1 MKKACLKLLLLF
13 MLLGG
18 GMEAYAQAT
27 LSMDDVKLKLGE
39 TAEISIDMSNSVD
52 IQIASFQISL
62 SDGLV
67 LVPAYYDEDIEEY
80 RVMQFA
86 PERKPKR
93 GQLEEN
99 LISDNTINVLAY
111 SSADGGIF
119 KGSEGAILYFTVKAL
134 ENTAPGTYSITLTG
148 SDKLVSPDEV
158 GYNQEDVTA
167 DVTVYQVVE
176 VKVSSEGHGSVSGG
190 GEYETGTEITLTAT
204 PDEGYHFVEWSDG
217 STENPY
223 TFVVSG
229 AAELI
234 ALFEANKY
242 EVVFTIDDEVVKKDS
257 VAYGAAITV
266 PEAPAKEGHTF
277 TGWGEI
283 PASMP
288 AKDLAFTGTYTVNK
302 YAVVYKVDGKVYKT
316 DSIAYNA
323 PVTVEPA
330 PVKEGHTFSGWSE
343 VPSLMPAKDVE
354 VTGSFT
360 VNKYEVVFT
369 IDGEVVEKDSVAYG
383 AAIPVPEAPAKE
395 GHTFAGWGE
404 IPVSMPAKDLA
415 FTGTYTVNRYAVV
428 YKVDGKVYK
437 TDSIA
442 YNAPITVEP
451 APVKEG
457 HTFCGWSE
465 VPSVMPAKDVEVTGS
480 FTVNRYE
487 VVFTIDGEVVEK
499 DSVAYGAAIPVPEAP
514 AKEGHTF
521 AGWGEI
527 PASMPAKDLAFTGT
541 YTVNRYAVVY
551 KVDGKLYKTDSVEYN
566 APITVEPAPVKE
578 GHTFSG
584 WSEVPSLM
592 PAKDVEVTGS
602 FTVNKYEIVFIFD
615 GEVVEKDSVA
625 YGSVLV
631 APDVEEKEGHSVTW
645 DKLPKTMP
653 ANDLTINGRYIANV
667 YILVY
672 KVDGVVY
679 KTYNVTYNAPITV
692 KPAPVKEGHTFSGW
706 SEVPSL
712 MPAKDVEVTG
722 SFTVNQYNVTF
733 VVDEEVIAEYVVNYG
748 ETISLPETPAKEG
761 HTFSGWDGVPETM
774 PAKDLTISGTFVI
787 NKYLVTFKIGDE
799 VIASYSLEYGAA
811 IVIPE
816 APEKEGHTFNGWG
829 EVAETVPAGDVT
841 YEGTYTV
848 NIYKVYYYVGEE
860 LVHTA
865 EVAYGEAIPE
875 YVYEPAE
882 EGYTFL
888 GWVGETYA
896 TMPAHDVTY
905 TANIDDAIEH
915 LTIDNGELTI
925 YDLAG
930 RKVTDTEN
938 LRSGIYIINGRKV
951 IVK

>member
-27 LSMDDVKLKLGE
+27 LSMDDVKLKPGE

-204 PDEGYHFVEWSDG
+204 PDEGYHFVKWSDG
-217 STENPY
+217 STKNPY
-223 TFVVSG
+223 TFVVNG

-242 EVVFTIDDEVVKKDS
+242 EVVFTIDGEVVKKDS

-288 AKDLAFTGTYTVNK
+288 AKDLAFTGTYTVNR

-316 DSIAYNA
+316 DSVAYNA
-323 PVTVEPA
+323 PITVEPA

-343 VPSLMPAKDVE
+343 VPSL
-354 VTGSFT
+354 
-360 VNKYEVVFT
+360 
-369 IDGEVVEKDSVAYG
+369 
-383 AAIPVPEAPAKE
+383 
-395 GHTFAGWGE
+395 
-404 IPVSMPAKDLA
+404 
-415 FTGTYTVNRYAVV
+415 
-428 YKVDGKVYK
+428 
-437 TDSIA
+437 
-442 YNAPITVEP
+442 
-451 APVKEG
+451 
-457 HTFCGWSE
+457 
-465 VPSVMPAKDVEVTGS
+465 MPAKDVEVTGS

-521 AGWGEI
+521 TGWGEI

-551 KVDGKLYKTDSVEYN
+551 KVDGKVYKTDSVEYN
-566 APITVEPAPVKE
+566 APVTVEPAPVKE

-615 GEVVEKDSVA
+615 GEVVEKGSVA

-692 KPAPVKEGHTFSGW
+692 EPAPVKEGHTFSGW

-733 VVDEEVIAEYVVNYG
+733 VVDGEVIAEYVVNYG
-748 ETISLPETPAKEG
+748 ETISLPETPYKEG

-829 EVAETVPAGDVT
+829 EVAETVLAGDVT

-882 EGYTFL
+882 DGYTFL
-888 GWVGETYA
+888 GWVGETYT

>member
-1 MKKACLKLLLLF
+1 MKKTYLKLLLLF

-27 LSMDDVKLKLGE
+27 LSMDDVKLKPGE
-39 TAEISIDMSNSVD
+39 TAEIGINMSNSVD
-52 IQIASFQISL
+52 IQIASFQLSL

-67 LVPAYYDEDIEEY
+67 LVPAYYDEDMEEY

-86 PERKPKR
+86 SDRKPKR

-99 LISDNTINVLAY
+99 LINDNTINVLAY

-176 VKVSSEGHGSVSGG
+176 VKASSEGHGSVSGG

-204 PDEGYHFVEWSDG
+204 PDEGYHFVKWSDG

-229 AAELI
+229 AADLS

-242 EVVFTIDDEVVKKDS
+242 EVVFMLDGEVVKRES
-257 VAYGAAITV
+257 VAYGAAIT
-266 PEAPAKEGHTF
+266 A
-277 TGWGEI
+277 
-283 PASMP
+283 
-288 AKDLAFTGTYTVNK
+288 
-302 YAVVYKVDGKVYKT
+302 
-316 DSIAYNA
+316 
-323 PVTVEPA
+323 
-330 PVKEGHTFSGWSE
+330 
-343 VPSLMPAKDVE
+343 
-354 VTGSFT
+354 
-360 VNKYEVVFT
+360 
-369 IDGEVVEKDSVAYG
+369 
-383 AAIPVPEAPAKE
+383 
-395 GHTFAGWGE
+395 
-404 IPVSMPAKDLA
+404 
-415 FTGTYTVNRYAVV
+415 
-428 YKVDGKVYK
+428 
-437 TDSIA
+437 
-442 YNAPITVEP
+442 
-451 APVKEG
+451 
-457 HTFCGWSE
+457 
-465 VPSVMPAKDVEVTGS
+465 
-480 FTVNRYE
+480 
-487 VVFTIDGEVVEK
+487 
-499 DSVAYGAAIPVPEAP
+499 PEAP

-527 PASMPAKDLAFTGT
+527 PATMPAKDLTFIGT
-541 YTVNRYAVVY
+541 YTVNTYAVVY
-551 KVDGKLYKTDSVEYN
+551 KVDGEVYKSVSVEYGASITPEP
-566 APITVEPAPVKE
+566 APEKEGHTFSGWSEIPEVMPAKDVEVNGSFTVNKYEVVFMLDGEVVKRESVAYGAAIPVSEAPAKEGHTFAGWGEIPATMPAKDLTFTGTYTLNTYAVIYKVDGEVYKSVSVEYGASITPEPAPVKE

-584 WSEVPSLM
+584 WSEIPAVM
-592 PAKDVEVTGS
+592 PAKDVEVNGS
-602 FTVNKYEIVFIFD
+602 FTVNKYEVVFMLE
-615 GEVVEKDSVA
+615 GEVVKKESVA

-631 APDVEEKEGHSVTW
+631 APDVEEREGHTVTW
-645 DKLPKTMP
+645 DGLPRTMP
-653 ANDLTINGRYIANV
+653 AKNLTINGWYEANV
-667 YILVY
+667 YVLVY
-672 KVDGVVY
+672 KVDGEVY
-679 KTYNVTYNAPITV
+679 KTYNVTYNTTITAE
-692 KPAPVKEGHTFSGW
+692 PAPEKEGHTFSGWSEIPSVMPAKDVEVNGSFTVNEYTVTFVVDGEVIATYAINYGEAISLPETPEKEGHTFSGW
-706 SEVPSL
+706 SEVP
-712 MPAKDVEVTG
+712 
-722 SFTVNQYNVTF
+722 
-733 VVDEEVIAEYVVNYG
+733 
-748 ETISLPETPAKEG
+748 
-761 HTFSGWDGVPETM
+761 ETM
-774 PAKDLTISGTFVI
+774 PAKDVTITGTFTV

-799 VIASYSLEYGAA
+799 VIASESLEYGAT
-811 IVIPE
+811 IVAPE

-875 YVYEPAE
+875 YVYEPTE

-930 RKVTDTEN
+930 RKVTNTEN
-938 LRSGIYIINGRKV
+938 LKGGIYIINGRKA
-951 IVK
+951 IIR

>member
-27 LSMDDVKLKLGE
+27 LSMDDVKLKPGE

-204 PDEGYHFVEWSDG
+204 PDEGYHFVKWSDG
-217 STENPY
+217 STKNPY
-223 TFVVSG
+223 TFVVNG

-242 EVVFTIDDEVVKKDS
+242 EVVFTIDGEVVKKDS

-288 AKDLAFTGTYTVNK
+288 AKDLAFTGTYTVN
-302 YAVVYKVDGKVYKT
+302 
-316 DSIAYNA
+316 
-323 PVTVEPA
+323 
-330 PVKEGHTFSGWSE
+330 
-343 VPSLMPAKDVE
+343 
-354 VTGSFT
+354 
-360 VNKYEVVFT
+360 
-369 IDGEVVEKDSVAYG
+369 
-383 AAIPVPEAPAKE
+383 
-395 GHTFAGWGE
+395 
-404 IPVSMPAKDLA
+404 
-415 FTGTYTVNRYAVV
+415 RYAVV

-437 TDSIA
+437 TDS
-442 YNAPITVEP
+442 
-451 APVKEG
+451 
-457 HTFCGWSE
+457 
-465 VPSVMPAKDVEVTGS
+465 
-480 FTVNRYE
+480 
-487 VVFTIDGEVVEK
+487 
-499 DSVAYGAAIPVPEAP
+499 VA
-514 AKEGHTF
+514 
-521 AGWGEI
+521 
-527 PASMPAKDLAFTGT
+527 
-541 YTVNRYAVVY
+541 
-551 KVDGKLYKTDSVEYN
+551 YN

-615 GEVVEKDSVA
+615 GEVVEKGSVA

-692 KPAPVKEGHTFSGW
+692 EPAPVKEGHTFSGW

-733 VVDEEVIAEYVVNYG
+733 VVDGEVIAEYVVNYG
-748 ETISLPETPAKEG
+748 ETISLPETPYKEG

-829 EVAETVPAGDVT
+829 EVAETVLAGDVT

-882 EGYTFL
+882 DGYTFL
-888 GWVGETYA
+888 GWVGETYT